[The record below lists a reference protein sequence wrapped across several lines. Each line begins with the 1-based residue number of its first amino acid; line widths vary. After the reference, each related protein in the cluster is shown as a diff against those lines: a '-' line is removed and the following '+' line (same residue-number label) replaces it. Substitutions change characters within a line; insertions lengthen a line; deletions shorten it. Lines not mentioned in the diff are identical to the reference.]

1 MKQLLSAA
9 REDLVVRE
17 KELLGRI
24 LALLREVSP
33 EIEEMELLEDA
44 INNLDELFLLVVV
57 GEFNSGKST
66 FINALLGE
74 RFLAEGILPT
84 TNEISILRWA
94 EDGQQR
100 AEQDADGMYQ
110 RYLPAD
116 LLREINIVDT
126 PGTNVVLERQQ
137 RLTEE
142 YIPRADLVLFVM
154 SADRPFTESEVKFLK
169 YIRQWGKKVVFVLNK
184 ADLLQSP
191 EEVQQVVGFV
201 SSNALQLLGVDDA
214 SVLPV
219 SSRSAL
225 AAKLDAGSRGTAG
238 VLSTIDDERL
248 ASSEA
253 WARSGYPE
261 LESFLLRFLV
271 GSEEQAGES
280 IRLKLQTPLAIAD
293 ALLGASEQQLLGDL
307 SSAEKD
313 LKALEM
319 VEAQLGAFR
328 AEMDRDSAIQRES
341 VQRLVRSAVGR
352 AEGIVDRE
360 LQLSSSSLST
370 YLFGSKAAEAAE
382 QPVARAVVSETSDI
396 SSELQKIV
404 AEHSRWVTRNVER
417 QVASYRAFAES
428 RAKALGIELSGGSS
442 EGAGGGHEGE
452 GQEATALVT
461 VSELQPASVAVLL
474 NEDVRESFVV
484 TGSAVAGAAALE
496 AVGTALLP
504 TTLEDLMMTA
514 VAGVFAYLA
523 VLNLPLRRAE
533 TKAKVQRV
541 AANFSREVSSR
552 MEAELE
558 ESLNAA
564 TAQIMSQVEPLIQA
578 ARAEVERI
586 RDNEARRAALSEQLE
601 EVKEATMSVK

>member
-1 MKQLLSAA
+1 
-9 REDLVVRE
+9 
-17 KELLGRI
+17 LGRI

-442 EGAGGGHEGE
+442 EGE
-452 GQEATALVT
+452 QEATALVT